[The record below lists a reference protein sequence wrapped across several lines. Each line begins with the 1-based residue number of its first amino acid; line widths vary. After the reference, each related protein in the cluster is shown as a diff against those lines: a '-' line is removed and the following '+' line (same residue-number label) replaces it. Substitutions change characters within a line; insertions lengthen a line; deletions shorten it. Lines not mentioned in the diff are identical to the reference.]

1 MRHKCIENG
10 MLCSLSGELKV
21 PLRIQHYQGGSF
33 TTHYHTFFE
42 FMLLNRS
49 SGIQHIGGHKYEMKK
64 GQVYFLNPSTSHTI
78 LQQDAGPL
86 DYYNFAFQPEIL
98 QLPRDNPA
106 YDSELLSLRPFL
118 YPESVN
124 PLSLD
129 DATYNAAV
137 QLCGLLL
144 LESEQA
150 EGPATMRKILL
161 FNALLSYILP
171 LLPQDYMRHK
181 ELITLNAVTRINRRF
196 SEPLSSKDMAEM
208 EGVSESRFCQIF
220 KEICGRTFKEEL
232 TARRLSEAKKL
243 LDNTERPVGQVAL
256 EAGFQDL
263 SYFHRVFKDAVSQTP
278 RQYRRGRRLNLVH
291 KK

>member
-1 MRHKCIENG
+1 MDSG
-10 MLCSLSGELKV
+10 TLFSLSGELKV
-21 PLRIQHYQGGSF
+21 PLRIHHYQGGSF
-33 TTHYHTFFE
+33 ITHYHTFFE
-42 FMLLNRS
+42 FMLINLS
-49 SGIQHIGGHKYEMKK
+49 SGIQRIGGHTYEMKK

-78 LQQDAGPL
+78 NQQGSRHL
-86 DYYNFAFQPEIL
+86 DYFNFAFQPEIL
-98 QLPRDNPA
+98 QFPRDNPA

-124 PLSLD
+124 PLVLD
-129 DATYNAAV
+129 NETYKAAV
-137 QLCGLLL
+137 ELCALLL

-150 EGPATMRKILL
+150 EGIAMVRKVLL

-171 LLPQDYMRHK
+171 LLPQDYMRQK

-196 SEPLSSKDMAEM
+196 SEPLSSRDVAKT

-220 KEICGRTFKEEL
+220 KEVCGRTFKEEL

-243 LDNTERPVGQVAL
+243 LDNTERPVGQVAAA
-256 EAGFQDL
+256 AGFHDL
-263 SYFHRVFKDAVSQTP
+263 SYFHRIFKEAVSLTP
-278 RQYRRGRRLNLVH
+278 QQYRLRQRLNLVH